1 MAKFLPF
8 IVEKSTP
15 LHIYQTL
22 IQRSKGMNTNLVTSI
37 LYLVADKG
45 IIAVRK
51 SATSLPEMPLN
62 KLYEELLNI
71 HSSYRISNIDFNAF
85 QLIKDY
91 VKFHAMDK
99 ISEELKDYSISDQL
113 SFLLVMSYIGK
124 LNEYTELPLERL
136 IDGGAVESEH
146 LLHQSKLFSSD
157 GDVMEFASKDE
168 LASYIWF
175 HSVIMPDKDLLPIR
189 AVLTLEDQKQ
199 NKDRKGSSN
208 TPPDRPTATY
218 PPGWGPKSKKNN
230 GRGTPPHPQPRR
242 EEPEADEYK
251 ESPSSWDED
260 KL

>member
-51 SATSLPEMPLN
+51 SAKSLPEMPLN

-146 LLHQSKLFSSD
+146 LIHKNKLFSSD

-168 LASYIWF
+168 LAAYIWF
-175 HSVIMPDKDLLPIR
+175 HSVIMHNDALPIK

-208 TPPDRPTATY
+208 TPPYTPYTPN
-218 PPGWGPKSKKNN
+218 PPGWDSKKKKNN
-230 GRGTPPHPQPRR
+230 GSGMPPNTKPQKA
-242 EEPEADEYK
+242 PEAYDGK
-251 ESPSSWDED
+251 EFPSWNEED